1 MDLAWDV
8 DAWEDYLYW
17 QENDK
22 KVLHRINELIK
33 DCIRNPFK
41 GIGKPEPLKGNYA
54 GCWSRRITDE
64 NRLVYTIKDKRL
76 HILQCR
82 FHYDK

>member
-8 DAWEDYLYW
+8 NAWEDYLYW

-22 KVLHRINELIK
+22 KVLHRINESIK

-41 GIGKPEPLKGNYA
+41 E
-54 GCWSRRITDE
+54 
-64 NRLVYTIKDKRL
+64 LVNQN
-76 HILQCR
+76 H
-82 FHYDK
+82 